1 MLDLGWAEFAFLVV
15 LALVVIGPQDLPKL
29 ARMLGHW
36 WGKLQRF
43 YRESL
48 HSIHKLERE
57 MDLAQQPDARN
68 QPSYYELLPAHVRQ
82 MMEQS
87 EPLRDPAEH
96 QQQQILYEEALAKA
110 RAELQA
116 QQAAQ
121 LSDTSAGPTAV
132 KGGQ

>member
-1 MLDLGWAEFAFLVV
+1 MLDLGWAEFAFILV

-29 ARMLGHW
+29 ARMIGHW

-48 HSIHKLERE
+48 QSIHKLERE

-68 QPSYYELLPAHVRQ
+68 QPSYYDLLPQHVRQ

-87 EPLRDPAEH
+87 EPVRDPDEH
-96 QQQQILYEEALAKA
+96 QRQQALYEEALAKV
-110 RAELQA
+110 RAGHQS
-116 QQAAQ
+116 Q
-121 LSDTSAGPTAV
+121 PVTATAENPAPV
-132 KGGQ
+132 HGG